1 MSTDRSR
8 RRRWSARLVLFLHG
22 LAPIAASAA
31 PPPEPPASAARAPAS
46 ELETSTR
53 LAAALATLRAEVEA
67 LAADIESEREA
78 ARARG
83 RSLAGQRAS
92 LEAERGRERLR
103 AAELSRSLE
112 RQRARL
118 AETRRSELE
127 LGPSLSRGL
136 EGLRRVIA
144 AGLPYRRAERLAELD
159 TLEGQL
165 ADGLV
170 SPSRAAARL
179 WERIE
184 DELRLGR
191 ESGLDRQ
198 LVRLDGE
205 EVLADVVHL
214 GLVSMYLRAP
224 DGRLGRFERE
234 AEGWRAVVL
243 EAPEDRARLAA
254 LFDAFD
260 KRLRGGLFELPAA
273 LPVAPLPVA
282 AMGGGR

>member
-8 RRRWSARLVLFLHG
+8 RRRWSARLVLLVHG

-31 PPPEPPASAARAPAS
+31 PPPEPAARARAS

-67 LAADIESEREA
+67 LAADIEMEREA
-78 ARARG
+78 SRARG
-83 RSLAGQRAS
+83 RSLAAQRAS

-118 AETRRSELE
+118 AEARRAELE
-127 LGPSLSRGL
+127 LGPSLTRGL
-136 EGLRRVIA
+136 DGLRRVIS
-144 AGLPYRRAERLAELD
+144 AGLPYRSAERLAELD
-159 TLEGQL
+159 TLQRQL
-165 ADGLV
+165 AEGLV
-170 SPSRAAARL
+170 SPSRGAARL

-198 LVRLDGE
+198 LVRIDGE

-224 DGRLGRFERE
+224 GGRLGRFERE

-243 EAPEDRARLAA
+243 ETPEDRARIAA

-260 KRLRGGLFELPAA
+260 KRLRGGLFELPTA
-273 LPVAPLPVA
+273 LPPAPLPVA
-282 AMGGGR
+282 AVGGAR